1 MLEGVDEAAIWEAAR
16 LANALEFIQNHLM
29 VLKPNWE
36 SRESGYLNVSVIAR
50 ALLRNRHFNLG

>member
-1 MLEGVDEAAIWEAAR
+1 MPEGVDEAAIWEAAR

-36 SRESGYLNVSVIAR
+36 IGESGYLEVNVSV
-50 ALLRNRHFNLG
+50 